1 MKERISFREWIA
13 MFKENPCEA
22 VKTYFNAMYN
32 EREKKTFW
40 KMIVAAFI
48 FCVVV
53 FITILIVDC
62 CS

>member
-1 MKERISFREWIA
+1 